1 MQDCRHKRNDL
12 AQHAHYLRQTM
23 KTIMPVR
30 SFAVLLALLLVV
42 EPLWLTTVSAE
53 SDDPAGEGGILVA
66 KDGAPSLDRNSSSSS
81 NASDLKSKC
90 EKYRSRMFDED
101 SFSDAF
107 ARERGASYYARV
119 NDLESTCPSRASN
132 AHGTY
137 TSKGNCYFTFHAIH
151 SEDKVPVNRMS
162 VACAEHNAVGDES
175 SDLFPDDA
183 VRHPVKNW
191 PDACVGDYAR
201 CYRLDHDEDKL
212 LKFICSK
219 KLEVP
224 EGATHLSVD
233 CTSDKATLQEMQKR
247 GDLDEDLLGDP
258 VSRRQEKERRD
269 HYAFVV
275 TMSVAFCAFVSVCLL
290 LAHRYAFQ
298 PYLKALKRSR
308 SDPELFGMSSRQS
321 SLTRP

>member
-1 MQDCRHKRNDL
+1 
-12 AQHAHYLRQTM
+12 M
-23 KTIMPVR
+23 KTIMPGR
-30 SFAVLLALLLVV
+30 SFLGLLALLLVV

-53 SDDPAGEGGILVA
+53 SVDAALDFGILVA
-66 KDGAPSLDRNSSSSS
+66 PGGGAQSLNRNSSSS

-107 ARERGASYYARV
+107 GRERGASYYARV

-151 SEDKVPVNRMS
+151 GEDKVPANRMS
-162 VACAEHNAVGDES
+162 VACAEHNAVGDGS
-175 SDLFPDDA
+175 GDLLPEDP

-191 PDACVGDYAR
+191 PDTCVGDYAR

-233 CTSDKATLQEMQKR
+233 CTSDKATLQAMQKR
-247 GDLDEDLLGDP
+247 GDLDEDLLMDP
-258 VSRRQEKERRD
+258 GSRRQEKERRD

-308 SDPELFGMSSRQS
+308 SDPELFGLSSRQS